1 MCYKRATLISSDIKG
16 IVTQANLGCPG
27 ALSAALSSQGRQSG
41 LRKKN
46 PKLMENI
53 LMGSTVTMRQMLEAG
68 VHFGHQTRYWS
79 PKMSPYIFGER
90 NKIHIINLEKSL
102 PLYNEAVNFLGKL
115 ASRGGQILMVGTKR
129 AASNIIS
136 EQAQA
141 CECPYVNHRWLG
153 GMLTNFKTVRNS
165 INRLNELDNLIEE
178 GGLDRVN
185 KKEGLSI
192 QRERDKLNRS
202 LSGIRHMTSLPDALL
217 IIDVDQESI
226 AVKEANRLGIPV
238 IAVIDTNSSTDGVD
252 YIIPGNDDSIRAIE
266 LYLSGICEAIKQG
279 KQTAKTI
286 GNVNKKYGDDDAKT
300 GIRTADKKKA
310 AKTVT
315 KKTVTKTV
323 VKKVIKSSAAVT
335 LAQETADVTAGLPA
349 DETVDVTA
357 DLPADEKAGVSS
369 DVAANDSPEKT
380 ETVSVGASEDNAL
393 DTVESSEVEAP
404 ASGHEA
410 VAAQEPAAGESQS
423 GASLQPEET
432 AGVDSGHS
440 AEVAEDAA
448 LEDEQTNAEKA

>member
-1 MCYKRATLISSDIKG
+1 
-16 IVTQANLGCPG
+16 
-27 ALSAALSSQGRQSG
+27 
-41 LRKKN
+41 
-46 PKLMENI
+46 
-53 LMGSTVTMRQMLEAG
+53 MGSTVTMRQMLEAG

-129 AASNIIS
+129 AASNIVS
-136 EQAQA
+136 ESAQS

-165 INRLNELDNLIEE
+165 VNRLNELDSLIEE
-178 GGLDRVN
+178 GGLERVN

-192 QRERDKLNRS
+192 QRERDKLFRS
-202 LSGIRHMTSLPDALL
+202 LSGIRYMTSLPDALL

-238 IAVIDTNSSTDGVD
+238 VAVIDTNSSTDGVD

-286 GNVNKKYGDDDAKT
+286 GGVSKKYADDDAKAA
-300 GIRTADKKKA
+300 GKTAETKKA

-315 KKTVTKTV
+315 KKKVTKTV
-323 VKKVIKSSAAVT
+323 VKKVIKSSAPAAAADAATDESSNQAQNDEQPASTETLSHAESAAPAPAAADAVDDAASGAPASADDT
-335 LAQETADVTAGLPA
+335 VETVESGQAQTEESSGEQAQPAEPA
-349 DETVDVTA
+349 DQQPEPQPNATVESQT
-357 DLPADEKAGVSS
+357 PEADE
-369 DVAANDSPEKT
+369 AAND
-380 ETVSVGASEDNAL
+380 D
-393 DTVESSEVEAP
+393 
-404 ASGHEA
+404 
-410 VAAQEPAAGESQS
+410 AG
-423 GASLQPEET
+423 
-432 AGVDSGHS
+432 
-440 AEVAEDAA
+440 AED
-448 LEDEQTNAEKA
+448 ESTQPQQTNADKA